1 MKYLL
6 AFLILSTAH
15 AADLTIDSYDQI
27 KLAHFLRKLPASI
40 APTSEEAFSGGKRVY
55 SKFHRPGMKIRCM
68 SEYFADAPVPSHTE
82 CTMEIDENHQSL
94 EKNYDEW
101 RLPDTSFEVAAALY
115 EIMPHGSV
123 KKSFRAGIFEEGTDF
138 NGRRTNIFD
147 FLFECSKSSCL
158 YRFSEKKIK

>member
-6 AFLILSTAH
+6 VLFVFSSAH
-15 AADLTIDSYDQI
+15 AANLTIDGYDQI

-40 APTSEEAFSGGKRVY
+40 APTSEEAFSGGRRVH
-55 SKFHRPGMKIRCM
+55 SKLLRPAMKIRCV
-68 SEYFADAPVPSHTE
+68 SEYFGDAPVPSNTE
-82 CTMEIDENHQSL
+82 CTMEIDENHQTL

-101 RLPDTSFEVAAALY
+101 RLPDSSSEVASALHA
-115 EIMPHGSV
+115 IMPHGTE
-123 KKSFRAGIFEEGTDF
+123 KKSFRAGTFEEGTDF

-158 YRFSEKKIK
+158 YRLSEKKIK